1 MTESQNDNDN
11 IKHPTTGSVQP
22 DVSAP
27 SKSKPARRGWIFILI
42 ALAAIAFIMIRDA
55 RQSIEW
61 AGDYQSAV
69 QQAQQTHKPLFL
81 VFVKTGDSD
90 CERMKN
96 FTYVNDRIIK
106 YINRNF
112 VSVVLDVELS
122 KKLADKYKISKLPT
136 HVITFPDQS
145 EFRTVPG
152 YVIAGEFVGRLKRA
166 LEKLDPQKN

>member
-1 MTESQNDNDN
+1 MKKSRNNNDNN
-11 IKHPTTGSVQP
+11 EQP
-22 DVSAP
+22 ATV
-27 SKSKPARRGWIFILI
+27 KSKPARRGWIFILI
-42 ALAAIAFIMIRDA
+42 ALAFIAFIMIRDA
-55 RQSIEW
+55 RRSIDW

-69 QQAQQTHKPLFL
+69 QQAGQTHKPLLL
-81 VFVKTGDSD
+81 VFVKPGDSD

-96 FTYVNDRIIK
+96 FTYVDDRIIK

-112 VSVVLDVELS
+112 VSVILDVELN
-122 KKLADKYKISKLPT
+122 KELADKYEISKLPT

-166 LEKLDPQKN
+166 LEKLNPSEN